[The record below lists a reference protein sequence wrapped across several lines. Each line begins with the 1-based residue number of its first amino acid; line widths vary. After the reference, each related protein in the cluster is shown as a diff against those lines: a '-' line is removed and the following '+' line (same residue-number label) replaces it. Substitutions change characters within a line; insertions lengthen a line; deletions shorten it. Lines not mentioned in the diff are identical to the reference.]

1 LGYGGRARNA
11 TRKDPGILERPVE
24 SVHPVTGAIIER
36 DGVAPGRAF
45 VIKSS
50 SIAERTASMSAMPLQ
65 CEEIEYPYSDGKPM
79 AESDLHRDEMVYLI
93 QALDDR
99 YRETPDVY
107 VAGNLFLY
115 YVQGDRKAVV
125 APDVLLVKGVPKGK
139 RKSFLLWK
147 EGHGPCFVIEVTS
160 ESTRGEDLET
170 KRNRYERLGVD
181 EYFLHDPLSEYL
193 NPPLQG
199 YRLQGG
205 RYRRIAPGPDGT
217 LVSMTTG
224 LRLRR
229 EGEHLRLID
238 LGTGKP
244 LLSFQEYRDSSRQ
257 LTETVRQ
264 QEETIRQKDEALRA
278 AEEELA
284 RLRRDLDSRRG

>member
-1 LGYGGRARNA
+1 
-11 TRKDPGILERPVE
+11 
-24 SVHPVTGAIIER
+24 
-36 DGVAPGRAF
+36 
-45 VIKSS
+45 
-50 SIAERTASMSAMPLQ
+50 MSAMPLQ
-65 CEEIEYPYSDGKPM
+65 YEEIEYPYSDGRPM

-99 YRETPDVY
+99 FRETTDVY

-115 YVQGDRKAVV
+115 YVRGDRKAVV

-147 EGHGPCFVIEVTS
+147 EGRGPCFVIEVTS
-160 ESTRGEDLET
+160 DSTRDEDLN
-170 KRNRYERLGVD
+170 KKKDVYQRLGVD

-193 NPPLQG
+193 NPSLQG
-199 YRLQGG
+199 YRLQNG
-205 RYRRIAPGPDGT
+205 RYRRIAPEPDGT
-217 LVSMTTG
+217 LVSLTTG

-238 LGTGKP
+238 LVPGQS
-244 LLSFQEYRDSSRQ
+244 LRSFQEHREANRQ
-257 LTETVRQ
+257 LTETVQQ
-264 QEETIRQKDEALRA
+264 QEQIIRQKDEALRA

-284 RLRRDLDSRRG
+284 RLRRELDSRR

>member
-1 LGYGGRARNA
+1 
-11 TRKDPGILERPVE
+11 
-24 SVHPVTGAIIER
+24 
-36 DGVAPGRAF
+36 
-45 VIKSS
+45 
-50 SIAERTASMSAMPLQ
+50 MSAMPLKY
-65 CEEIEYPYSDGKPM
+65 EEVEYPYSDGKPM

-115 YVQGDRKAVV
+115 YVKGDRKAVV
-125 APDVLLVKGVPKGK
+125 APDVFLVKGVPKGR
-139 RKSFLLWK
+139 RKSFFLWK
-147 EGHGPCFVIEVTS
+147 EGRGPCFVIEVTS
-160 ESTRGEDLET
+160 ESTRDEDLDT
-170 KRNRYERLGVD
+170 KKNRYQRLGVD

-193 NPPLQG
+193 SPSLQG

-205 RYRRIAPGPDGT
+205 RYRRIAPEPDGT
-217 LVSMTTG
+217 LASMTTG

-229 EGEHLRLID
+229 EGQHLRLVD

-244 LLSFQEYRDSSRQ
+244 LPSFQEHREANVR

-264 QEETIRQKDEALRA
+264 RDEALRQKDEAILAAEERARA
-278 AEEELA
+278 AEAELA
-284 RLRRDLDSRRG
+284 RLRRELESRREG